1 MNKTTLYPLKFK
13 PIAKEKIWGGKKFLT
28 HFKHILNPYSKYGE
42 IWSISDIEG
51 DLSIV
56 ENGFIAENELTE
68 LIELYMGE
76 LVGDSV
82 YNIYGLGFPLL
93 FKFIDASDDLSVQ
106 VHPNDELA
114 FQKYQQQGKTEIWY
128 IVDAEPDA
136 GLYIGFKEKLSP
148 ERFVQALQEGT
159 LEQLLQ
165 FYPVQKGEF
174 YFIPAGTVHAIGKG
188 ILLAEIQQASDIT
201 YRISDWNRLDDQG
214 NPRELHLRE
223 ALEAINFEEDDLFKV
238 EYDEFFNETSPVF
251 RSDFFNINLLSFEQ
265 PIQKSFIQIDS
276 FIVYMCTEGE
286 VHFFTE
292 DHHERI
298 YAGET
303 ILIPASIIELDIVPN
318 GKSKVIEIY
327 L

>member
-56 ENGFIAENELTE
+56 DNGFLAENELTE

>member
-1 MNKTTLYPLKFK
+1 MNTTSLYPLKFK
-13 PIAKEKIWGGKKFLT
+13 PIVKEKIWGGNKFLT
-28 HFKHILNPYSKYGE
+28 VFKKLLDPGIKYGE
-42 IWSISDIEG
+42 SWEISDIE
-51 DLSIV
+51 DDVSIV
-56 ENGFIAENELTE
+56 ENGFLSENELTE

-82 YNIYGLGFPLL
+82 YNTYGLAFPLL

-114 FQKYQQQGKTEIWY
+114 FTKYEQQGKTEIWY
-128 IVDAEPDA
+128 VVDADPGA
-136 GLYIGFKEKLSP
+136 GLYIGFKEKIDSKI
-148 ERFVQALQEGT
+148 FMKSVDNGT
-159 LEQLLQ
+159 VDQLLQ

-188 ILLAEIQQASDIT
+188 VLLAEIQQSSDIT
-201 YRISDWNRLDDQG
+201 YRIFDWNRVDDKG
-214 NPRELHLRE
+214 NPRELHIE
-223 ALEAINFEEDDLFKV
+223 DALEAINFEVDDLFKV

-265 PIQKSFIQIDS
+265 PIQKSFINIDS
-276 FIVYMCTEGE
+276 FVVYMCTEGE

-298 YAGET
+298 FAGES
-303 ILIPASIIELDIVPN
+303 ILIPASLSDLDIVPN
-318 GKSKVIEIY
+318 GKSKVVEVY

>member
-56 ENGFIAENELTE
+56 DNGFLADNDITE

-76 LVGDSV
+76 LVGDAV
-82 YNIYGLGFPLL
+82 YNIYGLALPLL
-93 FKFIDASDDLSVQ
+93 FKFIDASDNLSVQ

>member
-56 ENGFIAENELTE
+56 ENGFLAENELTE

-251 RSDFFNINLLSFEQ
+251 RSDFFNINLLSFEH

>member
-56 ENGFIAENELTE
+56 ENGFLAENELTE

>member
-13 PIAKEKIWGGKKFLT
+13 PIAKEKIWGGKKFQT

-56 ENGFIAENELTE
+56 ENGFLAENELTE